1 MRLLRRPEV
10 QRMTGLSRSTI
21 YRLISE
27 DQFPPPVSLGGNSVA
42 WIEHELEQWI
52 LERIEQ
58 RDLALDRNA

>member
-27 DQFPPPVSLGGNSVA
+27 DQFPPPINLGGNSVA

>member
-1 MRLLRRPEV
+1 
-10 QRMTGLSRSTI
+10 MTGLSRSTI